1 MIKAQHFREIE
12 QPTENE
18 LYVVQGVLRT
28 ASRVGQRALEGI
40 DANP

>member
-12 QPTENE
+12 QPTEDE
-18 LYVVQGVLRT
+18 LHGVHGVVRT
-28 ASRVGQRALEGI
+28 ACRGSQRALEGI

>member
-12 QPTENE
+12 QQTEDE
-18 LYVVQGVLRT
+18 LHVVQGVLRT
-28 ASRVGQRALEGI
+28 ASRVGQRDLEGI